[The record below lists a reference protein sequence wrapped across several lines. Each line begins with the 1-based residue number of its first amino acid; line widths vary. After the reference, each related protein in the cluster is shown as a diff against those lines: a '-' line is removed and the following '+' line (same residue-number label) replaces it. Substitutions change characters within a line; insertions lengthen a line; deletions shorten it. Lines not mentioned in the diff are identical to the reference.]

1 LKQLLRGFQPI
12 KPLADCP
19 NEFVKILKNDFID
32 PHSTRNWRLVAL
44 VAFVCRVMVCCKVF
58 RIFS

>member
-1 LKQLLRGFQPI
+1 MDFYSLSLRLTILQLN
-12 KPLADCP
+12 CS
-19 NEFVKILKNDFID
+19 NTENDFID

-44 VAFVCRVMVCCKVF
+44 VAFVCRVMVCFKVF